1 MKGKFPLVTAHA
13 GCLGTIPNS
22 MASVEAAL
30 ASGADIVE
38 VDIRATRDGRVVL
51 THDDTIRMPE
61 GASGRI
67 DALGWAH
74 IEAASRAGG
83 EQVLCLEDLLDA
95 VPADACVLNLDA
107 KDHGALTAAA
117 EVVRSRRREDGVF
130 FSGLDESG
138 IQLARDQLPGFRYL
152 FNADRCFERNP
163 GLDGMVSACRTAL
176 RYACCGINLNWRL
189 ADGAVMEYARKRCV
203 PVMLWTVD
211 DKESMMANL
220 LFGPYSITTNRPD
233 ILNSLLN

>member
-1 MKGKFPLVTAHA
+1 MG
-13 GCLGTIPNS
+13 
-22 MASVEAAL
+22 SVDAAL
-30 ASGADIVE
+30 ASGADIIE

-51 THDDTIRMPE
+51 THDDTLRMPE
-61 GASGRI
+61 GSSARI
-67 DALGWAH
+67 DSLEWSR
-74 IEAASRAGG
+74 IEEASRAGG
-83 EQVLCLEDLLDA
+83 EPVLSLEALLDA

-117 EVVRSRRREDGVF
+117 EVVRSRRREDSVF

-138 IQLARDQLPGFRYL
+138 IQIARERLPDFRYL

-163 GLDGMVSACRTAL
+163 GMDGMVSACRTAL
-176 RYACCGINLNWRL
+176 RYSCCGINLNWRL
-189 ADGAVMEYARKRCV
+189 ADDAMMEYARKRCV

-211 DKESMMANL
+211 DTQAMMSNL

>member
-1 MKGKFPLVTAHA
+1 
-13 GCLGTIPNS
+13 
-22 MASVEAAL
+22 MASVVAAI

-51 THDDTIRMPE
+51 THDDSILLSE

-67 DALGWAH
+67 DALGWAR

-138 IQLARDQLPGFRYL
+138 IQLARERLPDFRYL
-152 FNADRCFERNP
+152 FNADHCFEKNP
-163 GLDGMVSACRTAL
+163 GMDGMIAACRTAL
-176 RYACCGINLNWRL
+176 RYSCCGINLNWRL
-189 ADGAVMEYARKRCV
+189 ADSAMMEYARKRCI

-211 DKESMMANL
+211 DTQAMMSNL